1 MKKKKNKD
9 STIYLKIVFIVIGIL
24 AVVIVALLINKN
36 TTSKDEVGARLE
48 DYGYT
53 IGEKDEAF
61 YNKITTNNT
70 LDDYYNDMSNN
81 KNSSYQE
88 FYVSKSSYDF
98 IELKMS
104 YEDKIIKTLNITS
117 DLKTK
122 AIEYNFE
129 LSYNDI
135 YLILEGT
142 SNTSFTCNTII
153 EKNTTPDVIKTY
165 CNTIKQELI
174 SFTSERNKI
183 LADEKIQNL
192 LKNK

>member
-81 KNSSYQE
+81 KNTLYQE

-104 YEDKIIKTLNITS
+104 YEDKITKTLNITS

-142 SNTSFTCNTII
+142 SDTSFTCNKKKK
-153 EKNTTPDVIKTY
+153 KNTTPDVIKTY

>member
-142 SNTSFTCNTII
+142 SNTSFTCNTIT
-153 EKNTTPDVIKTY
+153 EKNITPDVIKTY

>member
-117 DLKTK
+117 DLKTT

-142 SNTSFTCNTII
+142 SNTSFTCNTIT
-153 EKNTTPDVIKTY
+153 ERNTTPDVIKTY

>member
-81 KNSSYQE
+81 K
-88 FYVSKSSYDF
+88 KPA
-98 IELKMS
+98 
-104 YEDKIIKTLNITS
+104 KTGN
-117 DLKTK
+117 
-122 AIEYNFE
+122 
-129 LSYNDI
+129 
-135 YLILEGT
+135 
-142 SNTSFTCNTII
+142 
-153 EKNTTPDVIKTY
+153 
-165 CNTIKQELI
+165 
-174 SFTSERNKI
+174 
-183 LADEKIQNL
+183 
-192 LKNK
+192 

>member
-81 KNSSYQE
+81 KNTLYQE

-104 YEDKIIKTLNITS
+104 YEDKITKTLNITS

-142 SNTSFTCNTII
+142 SDTSFKYHTRCY
-153 EKNTTPDVIKTY
+153 KN
-165 CNTIKQELI
+165 
-174 SFTSERNKI
+174 I
-183 LADEKIQNL
+183 L
-192 LKNK
+192 

>member
-61 YNKITTNNT
+61 YNKI
-70 LDDYYNDMSNN
+70 
-81 KNSSYQE
+81 
-88 FYVSKSSYDF
+88 
-98 IELKMS
+98 
-104 YEDKIIKTLNITS
+104 KTLNITS

-122 AIEYNFE
+122 VIEYNFE

-142 SNTSFTCNTII
+142 SNTSFTCNTIT

>member
-48 DYGYT
+48 NYGYT

-142 SNTSFTCNTII
+142 SNTSFTCNTIK